1 VNREVLS
8 PEEQVTLWRKLGLDV
23 DVGSSPKQGGDTL
36 EQPAASSGHSAG
48 GRRIRAELRQETDAP
63 AQVSPMTS
71 ASEKQSEHDD
81 LEEPQENFP
90 LKFLESLGSPIVD
103 AFRSLISK

>member
-1 VNREVLS
+1 VDREVLS
-8 PEEQVTLWRKLGLDV
+8 PEEQAALWRKLGLDMDDSSAKEKG
-23 DVGSSPKQGGDTL
+23 DVLG
-36 EQPAASSGHSAG
+36 QPAASSGHSAG

-71 ASEKQSEHDD
+71 ASEKQSERDD

-90 LKFLESLGSPIVD
+90 LKFLESLGAPIVD